1 MLGNCFDKINQQMKK
16 IMQQTNHGKI
26 SYQIIFF
33 TESEKASSFNTVI
46 GQLVGK
52 SMTMQSLIW
61 PQKPGHTGMNNR
73 HSWRH

>member
-1 MLGNCFDKINQQMKK
+1 MEKK
-16 IMQQTNHGKI
+16 NATNKSWQNFIPDH
-26 SYQIIFF
+26 FF
-33 TESEKASSFNTVI
+33 TKSEKASSLNTVI

-61 PQKPGHTGMNNR
+61 PHKPGHTGMNNR